1 MRNIKNIF
9 EYKEFNNIKTVHQ
22 AVTNPA
28 KKVNQLSLLMTYESL
43 QKLGRLKLLLGNSN
57 TTTN

>member
-28 KKVNQLSLLMTYESL
+28 KKVNQLSTPDDIWIMAEIG
-43 QKLGRLKLLLGNSN
+43 KVEDIIG
-57 TTTN
+57 